1 MSRACG
7 ESRVSFVSHSVFL
20 IDSLSGAGAAWRH
33 DSSSPAMPPKRVN
46 DKVSRRSRDK
56 VEEEAFVISKDHDSL
71 ISSNIGNDISDY
83 DNDISGGEEEDAGNE
98 ENASP
103 NKSVA
108 RPRAAIR
115 GKANQKKS
123 RATPKET
130 FEDLEDQFI
139 TQTRH

>member
-1 MSRACG
+1 M
-7 ESRVSFVSHSVFL
+7 L
-20 IDSLSGAGAAWRH
+20 
-33 DSSSPAMPPKRVN
+33 PKRVN

-56 VEEEAFVISKDHDSL
+56 GEEEAFIISEDHDLL
-71 ISSNIGNDISDY
+71 ISSNNDNDISDY
-83 DNDISGGEEEDAGNE
+83 DNDISGGEEEDAGDE

-108 RPRAAIR
+108 RPRAAIQ
-115 GKANQKKS
+115 GKANKKKS

-139 TQTRH
+139 TQTRY